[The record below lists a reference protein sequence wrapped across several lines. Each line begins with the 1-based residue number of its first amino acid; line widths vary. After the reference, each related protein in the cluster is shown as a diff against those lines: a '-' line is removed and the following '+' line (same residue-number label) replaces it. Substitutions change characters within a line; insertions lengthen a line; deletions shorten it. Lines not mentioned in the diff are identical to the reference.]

1 MKDMDPDSPPT
12 TVQGRG
18 LPSPSAARFTR
29 QLAIFFLINVAVIN
43 GLLELAFPGG
53 LWETVLAHTRDVFRA
68 QSGDDSWGPMAA
80 AYAYLKEPHTKP
92 LYQALFFEEG
102 IKFQYPPSALFALQ
116 GMYSFGQE
124 RVRVSDEMLFA
135 GAPPINDI
143 LGWGFLA
150 ITALATAGLVEAGLR
165 RAGAVSNSRT
175 LMLLRAVIVAGITLT
190 FYPVVKAF
198 TLGQIQLWI
207 NSIFALALLFW
218 VWQQKVA
225 TGVLMGLICLM
236 KPHYALFML
245 WGVLNRE
252 WRFVLACGVIGATG
266 LIYSIWTYEWVNH
279 LDYLRVLSFMSERGE
294 SYYANQSINGLLHRL
309 ASLSAP
315 QLYNNATFDA
325 FRFPAYSSWV
335 YWGTLVTS
343 TVVLLTALLRRSS
356 AMNGGLAFAIL
367 AVSLTIA
374 SPIAWEHHYGV
385 LLPAFGLFAAA
396 NTGRAGAL
404 CLIAVAFIFVS
415 NFVPAFNLLAET
427 PFNFLQSYMLA
438 GGLFFLL
445 LMHRQVLETSTTRRS
460 ITKQS
465 KLGENT

>member
-1 MKDMDPDSPPT
+1 MKHIDPDSLPAITKGRTPP
-12 TVQGRG
+12 
-18 LPSPSAARFTR
+18 PPSAARFTR
-29 QLAIFFLINVAVIN
+29 QLAILFFLNVAVIN
-43 GLLELAFPGG
+43 GLFELSFPGG
-53 LWETVLAHTRDVFRA
+53 VRDTVLAHTRDVFRA

-80 AYAYLKEPHTKP
+80 AYDYLKEPHVKP
-92 LYQALFFEEG
+92 LYQAVFFEDG

-116 GMYSFGQE
+116 GMLLFGE
-124 RVRVSDEMLFA
+124 DRVRVSDEMVFA

-165 RAGAVSNSRT
+165 QAGAERRSNT
-175 LMLLRAVIVAGITLT
+175 LTILRAVTVTGITLT

-207 NSIFALALLFW
+207 NSIFALALLCW
-218 VWQQKVA
+218 VWQQRIA
-225 TGVLMGLICLM
+225 SGVLMGLICLM
-236 KPHYALFML
+236 KPHYGLFML
-245 WGVLNRE
+245 WGVLTRE
-252 WRFVLACGVIGATG
+252 WRFVLACSVVGATG

-325 FRFPAYSSWV
+325 FRFPIYSSWV
-335 YWGTLVTS
+335 YWGTLVS
-343 TVVLLTALLRRSS
+343 SAVILLAALLRRRS
-356 AMNGGLAFAIL
+356 ATYRRLGFAIL

-385 LLPAFGLFAAA
+385 LLPVFGLVAAA
-396 NTGRAGAL
+396 NTGRAATL
-404 CLIAVAFIFVS
+404 VLIAGAFLFVS
-415 NFVPAFNLLAET
+415 NFIPAFNLLAET

-445 LMHRQVLETSTTRRS
+445 LMHQQPREVEY
-460 ITKQS
+460 TKQ
-465 KLGENT
+465 

>member
-1 MKDMDPDSPPT
+1 MKHIDPDSLPT
-12 TVQGRG
+12 ITQRRTT
-18 LPSPSAARFTR
+18 PRPSAALFTR
-29 QLAIFFLINVAVIN
+29 KLAIFFFLNVAVIN
-43 GLLELAFPGG
+43 GLLELASPGG
-53 LWETVLAHTRDVFRA
+53 VWDTVLAHTRDVFRA

-80 AYAYLKEPHTKP
+80 AYAYLNEPHVKP
-92 LYQALFFEEG
+92 LYQAVFFEEG

-116 GMYSFGQE
+116 GMLLFGPE
-124 RVRVSDEMLFA
+124 RVRVSDEMVFT

-165 RAGAVSNSRT
+165 QAGAVSRSST
-175 LMLLRAVIVAGITLT
+175 LTILRAVTMTGITLT

-218 VWQQKVA
+218 VWQQRVA
-225 TGVLMGLICLM
+225 SGVLMGLICLM
-236 KPHYALFML
+236 KPHYGLFML

-252 WRFVLACGVIGATG
+252 WRFALAGGVVGATG
-266 LIYSIWTYEWVNH
+266 LIYSIWSYEWANH

-315 QLYNNATFDA
+315 HLYNNATFDA
-325 FRFPAYSSWV
+325 FRFPIYSAWV
-335 YWGTLVTS
+335 YWGTLLSSAVI
-343 TVVLLTALLRRSS
+343 LLTALLRRSS
-356 AMNGGLAFAIL
+356 AMYRGLGFAIL

-385 LLPAFGLFAAA
+385 LLPVFGLVAAENA
-396 NTGRAGAL
+396 GRAATL
-404 CLIAVAFIFVS
+404 FLIAAIFIFVS

-445 LMHRQVLETSTTRRS
+445 LMHRQS
-460 ITKQS
+460 IEVKYTKQ
-465 KLGENT
+465 